1 MCLKNR
7 TLSALTHRFYDIVVP
22 FTPRYNIS
30 VPSMQL
36 SQLIASLYTA
46 VKQVGITPKKDVFS
60 KIALQLMPVT
70 CVSKEYAGTSSMT
83 LKVLD

>member
-1 MCLKNR
+1 
-7 TLSALTHRFYDIVVP
+7 
-22 FTPRYNIS
+22 
-30 VPSMQL
+30 MQL

-70 CVSKEYAGTSSMT
+70 RVSKEYAGMSSMT